1 MQNFIVWLLLG
12 GIAGWLASLVMRA
25 NGQPSTRLN
34 IMVGAV
40 GAFLTGIVFT
50 PLTSLST
57 ANQHNVNLPAMQ
69 VALVGTVILLAVVN
83 FLRRDEAY

>member
-1 MQNFIVWLLLG
+1 M
-12 GIAGWLASLVMRA
+12 
-25 NGQPSTRLN
+25 
-34 IMVGAV
+34 V

-50 PLTSLST
+50 PLTSLGT

-69 VALVGTVILLAVVN
+69 VALVGAVLLLAVVN